1 MEDLKIVEEKGIIK
15 IYTTDEDVK
24 VVNGRELWEGLG
36 VKQQFSDW
44 IETNLRNVDADKNE
58 FYLLKG
64 KTSKQGG
71 RPTDEYI
78 IKLEIAKEICM
89 IAGISP
95 RASKELREN
104 SKKYRKYLIEV
115 EKKYQKIKETLDT
128 SKLSLD
134 LQMFKRIFDTVAK
147 QELEQNQ
154 LKQVLK
160 ETKEEIQGI
169 REVISLSPKNWRDDT
184 NKIIKQIGN
193 KQGEFNF
200 IRNKSYELL
209 DNRFGVDLKTR
220 LNNKRKRMREEGISK
235 SKIDKTNFLD
245 VIAEDKKLIEGYIS
259 IVKDMAIKYG
269 ILIRNT

>member
-1 MEDLKIVEEKGIIK
+1 MENLKIVEEKGIIK
-15 IYTTDEDVK
+15 VYTTDEDIK

-36 VKQQFSDW
+36 VKQDFSDW
-44 IETNLRNVDADKNE
+44 MKKNLENVDAVENTDYFRLPFKREANNAT
-58 FYLLKG
+58 LL
-64 KTSKQGG
+64 
-71 RPTDEYI
+71 EYI

-104 SKKYRKYLIEV
+104 SKKYRKYLIDV

-128 SKLSLD
+128 SKLSPD
-134 LQMFKRIFDTVAK
+134 LQMFKKIFDTVAK

-154 LKQVLK
+154 LKQVLN
-160 ETKEEIQGI
+160 ETKEEIRGI
-169 REVISLSPKNWRDDT
+169 RDVISLSPKNWRDDT

-200 IRNKSYELL
+200 IRNESYELL
-209 DNRFGVDLKTR
+209 NNRFGVDLKTR

-245 VIAEDKKLIEGYIS
+245 VIAEDKKLIEGYIY

-269 ILIRNT
+269 ISIN